1 MSLISLRKLSVL
13 GCLGAVMAVS
23 ACGGETQM
31 QAPPPPQVAVT
42 AVKKE
47 AVELTTVLAGRTVAV
62 ESAEVRPQISG
73 IIKARLFEE
82 GDDVKEGQPLYQIEK
97 APYEAVVA
105 SARAALARAEGLA
118 VAAENRKSRYA
129 NLVGS
134 KAVSKQDYD
143 DAVAGAKQVV
153 ADVAAA
159 RATLDSALIE
169 LERTTIAAPID
180 GRIGRSF
187 VTNGALVSA
196 GQAQELAAINTLD
209 PIYVDISQSSA
220 EILRWKR
227 LQAAGTLATDDENN
241 LDVTLTL
248 EDKSVYEH
256 KGKITLTEV
265 NVDPATGSVTLRAV
279 FPNPDGLLL
288 PGMFV
293 RARVS
298 EGVRADAMLIDQQA
312 ISRSPQGDGI
322 VYVVK
327 DDHTTE
333 TRIVR
338 TDRAIGNQW
347 LVAEGLSEGEN
358 VVVEGFQRFRPGAVV
373 TPVMISLAAAES
385 QGAPEADASKGVQ

>member
-1 MSLISLRKLSVL
+1 
-13 GCLGAVMAVS
+13 MAVS

-338 TDRAIGNQW
+338 TDRA
-347 LVAEGLSEGEN
+347 
-358 VVVEGFQRFRPGAVV
+358 
-373 TPVMISLAAAES
+373 
-385 QGAPEADASKGVQ
+385 

>member
-1 MSLISLRKLSVL
+1 
-13 GCLGAVMAVS
+13 
-23 ACGGETQM
+23 M
-31 QAPPPPQVAVT
+31 QAPPPPQVAVA

-47 AVELTTVLAGRTVAV
+47 SVELTTVLAGRTVAT

-118 VAAENRKSRYA
+118 VAAENRKSRFA

-143 DAVAGAKQVV
+143 DAVAGAKQAV
-153 ADVAAA
+153 ADVAVA

-187 VTNGALVSA
+187 VTNGALVAA
-196 GQAQELAAINTLD
+196 GQAQELAAIHALD
-209 PIYVDISQSSA
+209 PIYVDIAQSSA

-241 LDVTLTL
+241 LDVTLIL

-298 EGVRADAMLIDQQA
+298 EGVRADAMLIDQKA
-312 ISRSPQGDGI
+312 ISRSPQGDGV

-373 TPVMISLAAAES
+373 TPVMISLAAAAS
-385 QGAPEADASKGVQ
+385 QDAPDADASKGVQ